1 MVRTSLAGYLRIVIL
16 LSDYLKNTRGVT
28 MRPRRGIASL
38 MSVICAALAQAT
50 DPIPNLITSRHLE
63 HTGFQQSGPIGPSF
77 DLQTDFVMAYGLDPS
92 MEERLAQWKQAGY
105 VLQVMT
111 GVSWGEYQDY
121 LNGEIDG
128 RDHWDEAQVEA
139 NGRKILHGATKPY
152 MVPSVAFSKYLEDG
166 VKRAVDSGVVAV
178 HLEEPEFWARSGFS
192 EAFKREWQIYYNEPW
207 QRPDSSVDAQYRAS
221 KLKYYL
227 YRRTLDRLCSS
238 LKEYAL
244 VQHSRPI
251 RFYVP
256 THSLLNYTQWRIV
269 SPESALLDLPGVDG
283 YIAQVW
289 TGTARTPNTY
299 AGRTAERTF
308 ETAYL
313 EYGIM
318 QELTRGTSRRM
329 WFLHDPIE
337 DNPEHD
343 WNDYRANYIRTL
355 IASLLHHDVWHYE
368 VAPWP
373 RRVFQGRYPADSP
386 DATAIGNDYATTLA
400 VVFNQLR
407 DMQQSSIDY
416 GGSTQ
421 PVGVFLADSAM
432 FQRADPAFSEGLAK
446 NAADDSR
453 QTRDEIHNLS
463 SFYGLTLPLIKHG
476 VPVRP
481 VQLDNVVRVPGYLD
495 DYRVL
500 LLSYEFMKPLQ
511 PGVHLALAR
520 WVEDGGTLIYVGA
533 DTDPFHSVRE
543 WWNESGQS
551 YTSPSQHLFECLGMH
566 STPDAGNYECKKG
579 HVIVL
584 RKHPAY
590 YSRSD
595 ANAED
600 LRDVVRSAVESGGGE
615 WKQRNYL
622 RLQRGPYL
630 IAAVL
635 DEAVSDAPLEMRGTF
650 LDLLDPVLSVTE
662 HVTVRPGEQTWLLD
676 LQRVSTEDPLLLAAA
691 GRVEAWHVDG
701 PKLSYQISTPEGI
714 RASTRIRLPSMPTK
728 ITVGGSVC
736 EDVQWDEASRTVLL
750 RHEGRP
756 EAVEVRVEF

>member
-1 MVRTSLAGYLRIVIL
+1 MKRSRPGIVCL
-16 LSDYLKNTRGVT
+16 LGLVCTVV
-28 MRPRRGIASL
+28 AH
-38 MSVICAALAQAT
+38 AA
-50 DPIPNLITSRHLE
+50 DPTPNLITPRQLE
-63 HTGFQQSGPIGPSF
+63 RTGFQQAGPMGPRF
-77 DLQTDFVMAYGLDPS
+77 DLQTDFVMAYGIDSS

-111 GVSWGEYQDY
+111 GVSWGGYQDY
-121 LNGEIDG
+121 LEGQVDG
-128 RDHWDEAQVEA
+128 RDRWDEAQVAA
-139 NGRKILHGATKPY
+139 NGKKILHGPTVPY
-152 MVPSVAFSKYLEDG
+152 MVPSVAFSKYLEQG
-166 VKRAVDSGVVAV
+166 VKRAVDSGATAV
-178 HLEEPEFWARSGFS
+178 HLEEPEFWARGGFS
-192 EAFKREWQIYYNEPW
+192 EAFQREWQIYYNEPW

-227 YRRTLDRLCSS
+227 YQRTLDRLCSS
-238 LKEYAL
+238 MKEYAL
-244 VQHSRPI
+244 VEHNRPV

-269 SPESALLDLPGVDG
+269 SPESALLDLPGIDG

-299 AGRTAERTF
+299 AGRMAERTL

-318 QELTRGTSRRM
+318 QELTRGTGRRM
-329 WFLHDPIE
+329 WFLHDPVE
-337 DNPEHD
+337 DNPRHD
-343 WNDYRANYIRTL
+343 WRDYRANYIRTL
-355 IASLLHHDVWHYE
+355 VASLLHPDVWHYE
-368 VAPWP
+368 VTPWP
-373 RRVFQGRYPADSP
+373 NRVFQGRFPAGSP
-386 DATAIGNDYATTLA
+386 DATTIGADYATTLA

-407 DMQQSSIDY
+407 DMQQSRVDH

-432 FQRADPAFSEGLAK
+432 FQRADPAFSEGLAEDTG
-446 NAADDSR
+446 DDSR
-453 QTRDEIHNLS
+453 QIRGEIHSLA
-463 SFYGLTLPLIKHG
+463 SFFGLTLPLIKHG

-481 VQLDNVVRVPGYLD
+481 VQLENAVRVPGYLD

-520 WVEDGGTLIYVGA
+520 WVEAGGTLVYIGA

-543 WWNESGQS
+543 WWNQSGQTYS
-551 YTSPSQHLFECLGMH
+551 SPSQHLFECLDMPSRPEEGEF
-566 STPDAGNYECKKG
+566 ECNKG
-579 HVIVL
+579 HVIVR

-590 YSRSD
+590 YSRSE
-595 ANAED
+595 ANAEA
-600 LRDVVRSAVESGGGE
+600 LRGVVRRAVEVVGGE

-622 RLQRGPYL
+622 RLQRGPYV

-635 DEAVSDAPLEMRGTF
+635 DESVSHEPLVMRGAF
-650 LDLLDPVLSVTE
+650 LDLLDPELSVYE
-662 HVTVRPGEQTWLLD
+662 KVTVQPGEQAWLLD

-691 GRVEAWHVDG
+691 GRVQAWNIDG
-701 PKLSYQISTPEGI
+701 PRLHYQISTPQGI
-714 RASTRIRLPSMPTK
+714 RVSTRIRLPSAPTK
-728 ITVGGSVC
+728 VTVDGSPC
-736 EDVQWDEASRTVLL
+736 EDTQWDEASRTLLL

-756 EAVEVRVEF
+756 AGVDVRLEFQTKQ